1 MKLFN
6 ILAGEGG
13 GGGGARG
20 SKALPIGIGFN
31 SSILAISKGEY
42 QGPIQGLPRNELG
55 LFKLPFLQT
64 FMVSI
69 VGIVYKVK
77 YAHQFST
84 SMRVP

>member
-1 MKLFN
+1 MLESDSYRNRVQQQYFSHFKR
-6 ILAGEGG
+6 GVP
-13 GGGGARG
+13 GAH
-20 SKALPIGIGFN
+20 PGITHPRRAVN
-31 SSILAISKGEY
+31 QLET
-42 QGPIQGLPRNELG
+42 PRNELG